1 MFQYVSI
8 HDVSYKDIILFIINM
23 EYLNIT
29 DPPIDV
35 SKNILP
41 ILGSCFVISTL
52 IPQIVL
58 TAIRKE
64 TNDLSYVSLCINLA
78 SHINIF
84 IYGLLVNEW
93 GFYGFSPFASLGVVI
108 LLALKCKFDKKQ
120 INTFVNFNYDQDKY
134 LKERQYVIGELVT
147 IINHHPSF
155 NMNNSLSSLL
165 LNPDSQCCEMKFDII
180 GIWSYV
186 VKIDQRVKFETKIY
200 VFIQNVLRNI
210 NNICTECT
218 ECTECDNYNVLRE
231 FYNKNI
237 TYSKKCLANIQ
248 NF

>member
-1 MFQYVSI
+1 MANINSI
-8 HDVSYKDIILFIINM
+8 
-23 EYLNIT
+23 NIT

-35 SKNILP
+35 SIDVLKNVLP
-41 ILGSCFVISTL
+41 ILGSCFVIFTL

-93 GFYGFSPFASLGVVI
+93 GFYGFAPFASLGVII
-108 LLALKCKFDKKQ
+108 LLAFKCKFDKKQ
-120 INTFVNFNYDQDKY
+120 INTFVNFNYDQNKY
-134 LKERQYVIGELVT
+134 LEERQNVIDELVT

-165 LNPDSQCCEMKFDII
+165 LNPDSKLNIREMKFDII

-186 VKIDQRVKFETKIY
+186 VKIDQGVKFETKIY

-210 NNICTECT
+210 NNI
-218 ECTECDNYNVLRE
+218 CTECDNYNVLRE

>member
-1 MFQYVSI
+1 MENLNSI
-8 HDVSYKDIILFIINM
+8 NVTYPPLDI
-23 EYLNIT
+23 
-29 DPPIDV
+29 
-35 SKNILP
+35 SKNVLP

-84 IYGLLVNEW
+84 IYGLSVNEW

-108 LLALKCKFDKKQ
+108 LLAFKCKFDKKQ
-120 INTFVNFNYDQDKY
+120 INTFVNFNGDQDTY
-134 LKERQYVIGELVT
+134 LEERQHVIDELVT
-147 IINHHPSF
+147 IIYNHPSF
-155 NMNNSLSSLL
+155 NVNNSLSSLL
-165 LNPDSQCCEMKFDII
+165 LNPDSKLNVGEMKFDII
-180 GIWSYV
+180 GIWLFV

-210 NNICTECT
+210 NNICTEC
-218 ECTECDNYNVLRE
+218 DNYNVLQE
-231 FYNKNI
+231 FYTKNI
-237 TYSKKCLANIQ
+237 TYSKKCLANIR

>member
-1 MFQYVSI
+1 MADLNSV
-8 HDVSYKDIILFIINM
+8 
-23 EYLNIT
+23 NIT
-29 DPPIDV
+29 EQSIDV
-35 SKNILP
+35 SKKILP

-52 IPQIVL
+52 VPQIVL

-64 TNDLSYVSLCINLA
+64 TNDLSYVSLFIHLA

-93 GFYGFSPFASLGVVI
+93 GFYGFAPFASLGVVI
-108 LLALKCKFDKKQ
+108 LLVFKCKFDKKQ
-120 INTFVNFNYDQDKY
+120 INTFKNFNFDQNKY
-134 LKERQYVIGELVT
+134 LKERQNVIDELVN

-155 NMNNSLSSLL
+155 NINNSLSSLV

-186 VKIDQRVKFETKIY
+186 VKIDQSVKFETKIY
-200 VFIQNVLRNI
+200 IFIQNILRNI
-210 NNICTECT
+210 NNIYI
-218 ECTECDNYNVLRE
+218 ECDNYNVLLE

-237 TYSKKCLANIQ
+237 SYSKKCLVNIK